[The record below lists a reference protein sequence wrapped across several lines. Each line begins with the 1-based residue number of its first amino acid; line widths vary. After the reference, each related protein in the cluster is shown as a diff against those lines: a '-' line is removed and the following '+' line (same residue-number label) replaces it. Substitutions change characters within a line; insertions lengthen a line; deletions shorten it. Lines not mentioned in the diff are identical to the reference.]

1 MDWLG
6 LAAGRV
12 QLHGSSDISSCHT
25 SQPLLGWLFCHPLL
39 TLVTG
44 ELLRVA
50 VTQLRQLVTR
60 ELLLRELCTR
70 TTQPRCSLNHTAPIS
85 RCPSS
90 ASLREMVPRGCFRQY
105 QSAPPRAAPSPS
117 PSPGAP
123 ARLVP
128 FAGEVGAGFP
138 PRPLAPSAA
147 PFLAYQRPFSA
158 ALRGLCAP
166 GWAGGARGVVFF
178 RYSHLKL

>member
-1 MDWLG
+1 MPPSVRGRASSVWQAYCINSINRKTVTTEEFELSFLPVLVYNNRRTTRAQTVCVGGLDDWLG

-70 TTQPRCSLNHTAPIS
+70 TTQP
-85 RCPSS
+85 
-90 ASLREMVPRGCFRQY
+90 
-105 QSAPPRAAPSPS
+105 
-117 PSPGAP
+117 
-123 ARLVP
+123 
-128 FAGEVGAGFP
+128 
-138 PRPLAPSAA
+138 
-147 PFLAYQRPFSA
+147 
-158 ALRGLCAP
+158 
-166 GWAGGARGVVFF
+166 
-178 RYSHLKL
+178 